1 MNQTPR
7 KLYRSR
13 KERMIAGICGG
24 LGEHFGIDPT
34 WVRLLFI
41 LFFFLG
47 GCALLVYL
55 IMWVVVPLEPPITS
69 QTV

>member
-1 MNQTPR
+1 MNQPIETPR

-24 LGEHFGIDPT
+24 LSEHFGIDPT
-34 WVRLLFI
+34 WIRLIFILLF
-41 LFFFLG
+41 FAG

-55 IMWVVVPLEPPITS
+55 ILWIIVPLAP
-69 QTV
+69 Q